1 MLIQELTVRVLN
13 ILTEL
18 KFILNVV
25 KEKKE
30 KNGLYIKKKVAC
42 QKTKYMSLKKIIK
55 YSKIYSI

>member
-30 KNGLYIKKKVAC
+30 KNGLYIKKKSCV
-42 QKTKYMSLKKIIK
+42 SEN
-55 YSKIYSI
+55 KIYEFKKNN

>member
-25 KEKKE
+25 KEKKR
-30 KNGLYIKKKVAC
+30 KKWFIYKKKVAC
-42 QKTKYMSLKKIIK
+42 QKTKYMSLKKNN
-55 YSKIYSI
+55 

>member
-30 KNGLYIKKKVAC
+30 KNGLYINKKKLRVRK
-42 QKTKYMSLKKIIK
+42 QYMGLKKIIK

>member
-30 KNGLYIKKKVAC
+30 KNGLYIKKKLRVRK
-42 QKTKYMSLKKIIK
+42 QYMSLKKIIK
-55 YSKIYSI
+55 YSKICSI